1 MGQKRTDG
9 YDDRLKRA
17 LREGPRAMSVRKLAA
32 ELGGNP
38 KYADL
43 RGKSYGGIRQ
53 YYEGH
58 VTNARVELLRAIADV
73 LTVPGDWLAF
83 GDGSMWAEEAVA
95 DEVGLDALG
104 RRWSPSRTKA
114 LKQAFGAQ
122 VPSVVHAVTAHH
134 WRRLDWRSSTTGEP
148 WGDADQLLESLAE
161 AMLAPLNALGIDL
174 SSILDIDDRAEYL
187 MGVVPFIA
195 SVMERHIMQAEIEA
209 ITRERKQQ
217 RQEDTDG

>member
-1 MGQKRTDG
+1 LGQKRTDG
-9 YDDRLKRA
+9 YDNRLKRA
-17 LREGPRAMSVRKLAA
+17 LREGPKAMSVRKLAD
-32 ELGGNP
+32 ELEKRP

-53 YYEGH
+53 YYEGN

-95 DEVGLDALG
+95 DEVGRDALG
-104 RRWSPSRTKA
+104 RRWSSSRTKA
-114 LKQAFGAQ
+114 LKRAFGAK

-148 WGDADQLLESLAE
+148 WGDADQVLESLAE

-174 SSILDIDDRAEYL
+174 SSILDEEDRAEYL

-195 SVMERHIMQAEIEA
+195 SVMERHMIRAEIEV
-209 ITRERKQQ
+209 ITKEQQQ
-217 RQEDTDG
+217 RREDTDA